1 MKKIQLAF
9 ALTILLVSKSFAQSP
24 QIITE
29 YVLKFKD
36 IAIEEMKRTGVPAAI
51 TLAQGIHETSAGQ
64 SELVIKS
71 NNHFGIKCKTEW
83 TGPSVSHDDDAR
95 GECFRKYSSPYD
107 SYRDHSDF
115 LASRSHYASL
125 FKLDPTDYEAWAKGL
140 KKAGYATNPKYPQI
154 LIKLINDYNLQ
165 DYSLIAMGSKPDN
178 SKEVWASNSNKQ
190 EENAPIA
197 AVTEAVDA
205 SPQRTI
211 YPAGVFK
218 INDTKVVFVA
228 KGTSFLALANEHDVQ
243 LNRLFEFND
252 MHPQEVAATDQLI
265 YLQRKRK
272 TGASEF
278 HIVAKG
284 ENLFEIAQAEAIRL
298 ESLQEYNFLKKNMQP
313 RVGEK
318 LYLHQQAPAM
328 PRLTTAAAII
338 SFFSKSDDLAKAPD
352 TKTKDEIYFVHTVQL
367 KETMYSISK
376 KYAVS
381 PQDILEWNGLQSMA
395 LKTGQQ
401 LRIKK
406 I

>member
-1 MKKIQLAF
+1 MKKIQITLVLAV
-9 ALTILLVSKSFAQSP
+9 LLAGKSFAQPSH
-24 QIITE
+24 IINE
-29 YVLKFKD
+29 YVSKFKD

-71 NNHFGIKCKTEW
+71 NNHFGIKCKSEW

-95 GECFRKYSSPYD
+95 GECFRKYSSPND

-140 KKAGYATNPKYPQI
+140 KKAGYATNPRYPQI

-165 DYSLIAMGSKPDN
+165 DYTLIAMGSKADN
-178 SKEVWASNSNKQ
+178 SEREIWVNNSNKQ
-190 EENAPIA
+190 EETATAPTVEQ
-197 AVTEAVDA
+197 AVNVA
-205 SPQRTI
+205 PQRTI
-211 YPAGVFK
+211 YPTGVFK

-228 KGTSFLALANEHDVQ
+228 KGTSFLALANEHNVQ

-252 MHPQEVAATDQLI
+252 MRSQEVSATDQLI

-284 ENLFEIAQAEAIRL
+284 E
-298 ESLQEYNFLKKNMQP
+298 
-313 RVGEK
+313 
-318 LYLHQQAPAM
+318 
-328 PRLTTAAAII
+328 
-338 SFFSKSDDLAKAPD
+338 
-352 TKTKDEIYFVHTVQL
+352 
-367 KETMYSISK
+367 
-376 KYAVS
+376 
-381 PQDILEWNGLQSMA
+381 
-395 LKTGQQ
+395 
-401 LRIKK
+401 
-406 I
+406 